1 MINEKINGVE
11 REAPP
16 KIEFPCDYP
25 IKVIA
30 DASHDLVDNVLSVLV
45 KYDASLSLAKVEERP
60 SKKGNY
66 CSVRV
71 EFYATGEVQLKSMFE
86 ELKTHTWVRMVL

>member
-1 MINEKINGVE
+1 MDSTNQGQND
-11 REAPP
+11 APP

-25 IKVIA
+25 IKVMC
-30 DASHDLVDNVLSVLV
+30 DSSSDLVEKVLGIMV
-45 KYDASLSLAKVEERP
+45 KYDATLTNEKVEKRP

-71 EFYATGEVQLKSMFE
+71 DFQATGEPQLKKMFE
-86 ELKTHTWVRMVL
+86 ELKTHSWVRMVL

>member
-1 MINEKINGVE
+1 MVDEKINGVE
-11 REAPP
+11 NEAPP

-25 IKVIA
+25 IKVIG
-30 DASHDLVDNVLSVLV
+30 DASHDLVDNVLRVLV
-45 KYDASLSLAKVEERP
+45 KYDASLSLAKIEERP

-71 EFYATGEVQLKSMFE
+71 DFYATGEDQLKSMFE